1 MHGKVLDS
9 ASHKN
14 KLPLWN
20 VFVKRL
26 PDGWRRVSPMAGPG
40 RGRPAHPRG
49 PAGRAD
55 TITQRGRALPSL
67 NFHFL
72 LHFVSDTTLVS
83 ETEEL
88 ALLFTL
94 CFSELSCVGGFVLN
108 MPIEPGPAP
117 HRAAVF
123 ALMGNFRFFF
133 FLKRDLFL
141 KLASCLEYLF
151 SSMRLKT

>member
-1 MHGKVLDS
+1 MGKSLIQPPIKINFHYGTCLSSGCLMDGA
-9 ASHKN
+9 ASRPWQAPGAGAPHT
-14 KLPLWN
+14 
-20 VFVKRL
+20 R
-26 PDGWRRVSPMAGPG
+26 AGP
-40 RGRPAHPRG
+40 R
-49 PAGRAD
+49 AGQTPSLSVDAR
-55 TITQRGRALPSL
+55 LPSL

-133 FLKRDLFL
+133 SLREIYF
-141 KLASCLEYLF
+141 
-151 SSMRLKT
+151 